1 MTNQNQKTDI
11 LAVKLVPGPNGAPLG
26 KVLRVHNITEAVEKN
41 VSSYM
46 RDVTSRLADVA
57 FDLPVSA
64 DFQHTEGRTFYSLRK
79 RHTSGIRPVVRQ
91 G

>member
-1 MTNQNQKTDI
+1 MKPEKELLGVLLT
-11 LAVKLVPGPNGAPLG
+11 PGPNGAPIG
-26 KVLRVHNITEAVEKN
+26 KVIRVNNIREAAEKH
-41 VSSYM
+41 VSTDL
-46 RDVTSRLADVA
+46 RDVTSRYIDVA

-64 DFQHTEGRTFYSLRK
+64 VFQHTEGRTFYSLRK